1 VAALYVIGAIV
12 LIIAV
17 RVVIS
22 LVVRGTVNAA
32 ARPIEKALQNRSI
45 QNETERVAQR
55 IQAQQYVDAQY
66 GNSPYGTAQ
75 YPGSQPPY
83 DQYGAPQPQYGVP
96 QYGAPQPQYGS
107 PQPQHDAPQYWNNPP
122 GGSGG
127 LPTGDV
133 SARRRGTPVGRG
145 PSGCLAASRCGSR
158 RGEALSRLLPVPVSG
173 V

>member
-1 VAALYVIGAIV
+1 MTALYVIGAIV
-12 LIIAV
+12 LVIAV

-55 IQAQQYVDAQY
+55 IQAQQQYMDAQY

-83 DQYGAPQPQYGVP
+83 DQYGAPQPQ
-96 QYGAPQPQYGS
+96 
-107 PQPQHDAPQYWNNPP
+107 HDARQYWNNPP

-127 LPTGDV
+127 LPDQE
-133 SARRRGTPVGRG
+133 RR
-145 PSGCLAASRCGSR
+145 
-158 RGEALSRLLPVPVSG
+158 
-173 V
+173 